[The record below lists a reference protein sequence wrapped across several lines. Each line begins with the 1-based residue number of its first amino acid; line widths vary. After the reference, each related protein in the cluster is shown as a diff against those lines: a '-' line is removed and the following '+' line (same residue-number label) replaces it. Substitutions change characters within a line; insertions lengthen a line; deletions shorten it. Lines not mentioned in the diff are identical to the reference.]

1 MLVYIMTIIMY
12 AHTLRTRLS
21 CLHNKQGRQMATLR
35 ELANRQVEDFVDDLP
50 EHQRQPVLVS
60 PCRSHGICVRPQR
73 DRMQAVSSGRNG
85 DTNPGFCSLKPV
97 MALTL
102 AL

>member
-1 MLVYIMTIIMY
+1 MTIIMY

-60 PCRSHGICVRPQR
+60 P
-73 DRMQAVSSGRNG
+73 
-85 DTNPGFCSLKPV
+85 
-97 MALTL
+97 
-102 AL
+102 